1 MIFIDGSNMYHSLK
15 AYFKRTDIDLACFNQ
30 KLLEKRR
37 LVRMYYYNAVVGKV
51 EEPERYKDQDK
62 FFKSVAAIPYTE
74 LRLGRLVYTNQW
86 PNSPPFEKGVD
97 VQLAT
102 DMITHAFKNNYDV
115 AILVAGDNDFV
126 GAIQAVKDNG
136 KHVEVALFG
145 QERTSRQL
153 RDVADRVIALDGR
166 LLRGCWKG
174 PPPLP
179 LRPHVTHR
187 DNRQDNRNGNPNG
200 MRIELLHDVRSEPR
214 AEPRDEVFEESH
226 DEPSNDTWNDARFEP

>member
-15 AYFKRTDIDLACFNQ
+15 AYFKRTDIDLGCFSD
-30 KLLEKRR
+30 KILDKRR

-51 EEPERYKDQDK
+51 EEPERFKDQDK

-153 RDVADRVIALDGR
+153 RDVADRIIALDGR

-174 PPPLP
+174 PPTPRQNLP
-179 LRPHVTHR
+179 RR
-187 DNRQDNRNGNPNG
+187 DNRNVN
-200 MRIELLHDVRSEPR
+200 RIEHRAENHNEPR
-214 AEPRDEVFEESH
+214 AESDNEAL
-226 DEPSNDTWNDARFEP
+226 NDTRVESAGDTRNDFWTAV

>member
-30 KLLEKRR
+30 KILEKRH

-51 EEPERYKDQDK
+51 EEPERFKDQEK

-153 RDVADRVIALDGR
+153 RDVADRIIALDGR
-166 LLRGCWKG
+166 ILRGCWKG
-174 PPPLP
+174 PPPP
-179 LRPHVTHR
+179 GPNVPRNANRGGVRNEQRIANRVEPRPELH
-187 DNRQDNRNGNPNG
+187 NGALKDT
-200 MRIELLHDVRSEPR
+200 RIEPAVD
-214 AEPRDEVFEESH
+214 
-226 DEPSNDTWNDARFEP
+226 SNIGPWNDARFEA

>member
-15 AYFKRTDIDLACFNQ
+15 AYFKRTDIDLDCFNQ
-30 KLLEKRR
+30 KILEKRR

-51 EEPERYKDQDK
+51 EEPERFKDQEK
-62 FFKSVAAIPYTE
+62 YFKSVAAIPYTE

-86 PNSPPFEKGVD
+86 PSSPPFEKGVD

-115 AILVAGDNDFV
+115 AILVAGDNDYV

-153 RDVADRVIALDGR
+153 RDVADRIITLDGR
-166 LLRGCWKG
+166 LMRGCWKG
-174 PPPLP
+174 APIHLP
-179 LRPHVTHR
+179 TMPRPS
-187 DNRQDNRNGNPNG
+187 NRSGNRVANQIGQINDSRN
-200 MRIELLHDVRSEPR
+200 ESRSESR
-214 AEPRDEVFEESH
+214 NEPQNESH
-226 DEPSNDTWNDARFEP
+226 IDSHIEANNDSWNNSRFEA

>member
-15 AYFKRTDIDLACFNQ
+15 AYFKRTDIDLGCFSS
-30 KLLEKRR
+30 KLLDKRR

-51 EEPERYKDQDK
+51 EEPERFKDQEK

-126 GAIQAVKDNG
+126 GALQAVKDNG

-145 QERTSRQL
+145 LERTSRQL

-174 PPPLP
+174 SPT
-179 LRPHVTHR
+179 LRPNIPR
-187 DNRQDNRNGNPNG
+187 PANRGG
-200 MRIELLHDVRSEPR
+200 MRNERRIENHNEPR
-214 AEPRDEVFEESH
+214 TEPLIESF
-226 DEPSNDTWNDARFEP
+226 DDARVETDIDPRNDSWNNSRFEA

>member
-15 AYFKRTDIDLACFNQ
+15 AYFKRTDIDLGCFSQ
-30 KLLEKRR
+30 KILEKRR
-37 LVRMYYYNAVVGKV
+37 LVRVYYYNAVVGKQ

-126 GAIQAVKDNG
+126 GALQAVKDNG

-145 QERTSRQL
+145 HERTSRQL
-153 RDVADRVIALDGR
+153 RDVADRVITLDGR
-166 LLRGCWKG
+166 LMRGCWKG
-174 PPPLP
+174 LP
-179 LRPHVTHR
+179 VMRHNMPRRENH
-187 DNRQDNRNGNPNG
+187 NENRNGNQG
-200 MRIELLHDVRSEPR
+200 GSRLEVRN
-214 AEPRDEVFEESH
+214 EPRDEAF
-226 DEPSNDTWNDARFEP
+226 NDSRNETYNDIWNDSRFEA